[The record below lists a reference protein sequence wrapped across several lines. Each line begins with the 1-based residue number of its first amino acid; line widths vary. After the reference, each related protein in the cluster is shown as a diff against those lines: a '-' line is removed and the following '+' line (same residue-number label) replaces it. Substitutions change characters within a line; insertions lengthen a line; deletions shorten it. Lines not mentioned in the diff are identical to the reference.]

1 MLDFSKA
8 FDKVPHQRL
17 LHKLEF
23 YGITGDTLSWL
34 AAFLSD
40 RSQQVTINGALSS
53 PCKVNSGVPQG
64 SVLGPTLFLVY
75 INDIANG
82 IQSQLRLF
90 ADDYIIYR
98 TINTSEDHT
107 TLQQDLNQLSKWA
120 TTWQMEFNIS
130 KCNIL
135 QISHLHT
142 TSNYTYT
149 MYETQLKSVKEHK
162 YLGVWINEKLSWQT
176 HILYTCN
183 RTLGFL
189 KRNLRTCPTYLKEQA
204 YKQLVLP
211 LLENCAPIWDPHH
224 QTDINKLESVQC
236 RAARFVLNKPWNNNL
251 DSVTVMLNDL
261 KWPTLQS
268 HRKYLRLILLFKV
281 VNHLHLIQYLN
292 NIYPHLQD

>member
-1 MLDFSKA
+1 M
-8 FDKVPHQRL
+8 
-17 LHKLEF
+17 
-23 YGITGDTLSWL
+23 
-34 AAFLSD
+34 
-40 RSQQVTINGALSS
+40 
-53 PCKVNSGVPQG
+53 
-64 SVLGPTLFLVY
+64 Y

-82 IQSQLRLF
+82 IQGQLRLF
-90 ADDYIIYR
+90 ADDCIIYR
-98 TINTSEDHT
+98 TINTPEDHT

-135 QISHLHT
+135 RTSHLHT
-142 TSNYTYT
+142 TRNYTYT

-183 RTLGFL
+183 KANQTLGFL
-189 KRNLRTCPTYLKEQA
+189 QRNLRTRPTYLTEQA

-211 LLENCAPIWDPHH
+211 LLEYCAPIWDPHY

-236 RAARFVLNKPWNNNL
+236 KAARFVLNKPWNNNL

-268 HRKYLRLILLFKV
+268 HR
-281 VNHLHLIQYLN
+281 
-292 NIYPHLQD
+292 